1 MNQAT
6 VSKQSG
12 LFAVGAM
19 LFLASI
25 VGVCLTEQYAFFL
38 LPFIAITGWYAW
50 QQPGLFFWLLL
61 ASLPFSTEYAVTGA
75 LSTDFPDEGFMLLV
89 AFLAIAQFIYKPSL
103 LSRRIIT
110 HPLLFIL
117 VLHLGWIACT
127 ALFST
132 DRLVSIK
139 MLMAK
144 SWYIGAF
151 VLAPLLLLRDK
162 KELIRT
168 GRVLLLSFTAI
179 TLIYLVR
186 HAAYGFRFEFVN
198 TALQPFFRNHV
209 NYSAMLVGLLPVAW
223 GFYKLAAAPRQKR
236 AMQILLCI
244 LVAALVFSYAR
255 GAWLATV
262 VAVIAWWLIRK
273 KLVLY
278 AWMAAM
284 VLVIGA
290 ITWLQTDSRYLQY
303 AHDYRTTIFHE
314 NFGEHITA
322 TYQLK
327 DMSTAERFYR
337 WIAGFRM
344 IDDHPWTGTGPATF
358 YDQYKPYAVPAFKT
372 WVSNNPEHSTVHN
385 YYLLT
390 LIEQGIPGLLLFLL
404 LCTAVLLYAQR
415 LYHRVADPVYKM
427 TAITAGVSFTA
438 LLTVNFLSDLVE
450 TDKAGS
456 LFFLCIAVL
465 VVIDSLDR
473 RIQQT
478 ERA

>member
-1 MNQAT
+1 MSRAIP
-6 VSKQSG
+6 SK
-12 LFAVGAM
+12 LAIPFAIGTM
-19 LFLASI
+19 LFLLAI
-25 VGVCLTEQYAFFL
+25 VGVCLTERYIFFL

-61 ASLPFSTEYAVTGA
+61 ASLPFSTEYAVTGT
-75 LSTDFPDEGFMLLV
+75 LSTDFPDEGLMLLV
-89 AFLAIAQFIYKPSL
+89 AFLAVAQFVYRPSL
-103 LSRRIIT
+103 LSRKIIV

-117 VLHLGWIACT
+117 ALHLAWIACA

-132 DRLVSIK
+132 GKLVSIK
-139 MLMAK
+139 MLTAK

-151 VLAPLLLLRDK
+151 VLAPLLVLRDK
-162 KELIRT
+162 KDFIRT
-168 GRVLLLSFTAI
+168 AMVLLFSFTAV

-186 HAAYGFRFEFVN
+186 HAGYGFRFESVN

-223 GFYKLAAAPRQKR
+223 GFYKLSATPKQKK
-236 AMQILLCI
+236 AMLVLLGILL
-244 LVAALVFSYAR
+244 AALVFSYAR
-255 GAWLATV
+255 GAWLA
-262 VAVIAWWLIRK
+262 AVIGAIAWWLLRK
-273 KLVLY
+273 KLLLY
-278 AWMAAM
+278 AWIAAII
-284 VLVIGA
+284 LVIGTMA
-290 ITWLQTDSRYLQY
+290 WLQTDSRYLRY

-337 WIAGFRM
+337 WIAGLRM
-344 IDDHPWTGTGPATF
+344 IEDHLWTGTGPATF
-358 YDQYKPYAVPAFKT
+358 YGQYKPYAVPAFKT
-372 WVSNNPEHSTVHN
+372 WVSHNPEHSTVHN

-390 LIEQGIPGLLLFLL
+390 LIEQGIPGLLVFLL

-415 LYHRVADPVYKM
+415 LYHRVTDPVYKM
-427 TAITAGVSFTA
+427 TAITAGVSFAA
-438 LLTVNFLSDLVE
+438 LLTVNFLNDLVE

-465 VVIDSLDR
+465 VAIDSLDR

-478 ERA
+478 EGV